1 MAKRGRK
8 RRTIRLPPVLSRA
21 GKTAMFLV
29 LIALIGAAYAW
40 HEGRDWRPDE
50 ELWPDQGAL
59 VSAGDGAVDFDTLAG
74 LGAQFVYLEAS
85 DGAARKDAG
94 FGPNFARARNA
105 GLQVGAAHRFDPC
118 AVADGQSG
126 NFVTMVP
133 RDAELLPPAILLN
146 TCVLISTLTS
156 GWHYLTDVLAGAAV
170 AAISVALGA
179 ATAPWRDAGRPAT

>member
-8 RRTIRLPPVLSRA
+8 RRTVRLPPVLSRA

-85 DGAARKDAG
+85 DGAAR
-94 FGPNFARARNA
+94 
-105 GLQVGAAHRFDPC
+105 V
-118 AVADGQSG
+118 
-126 NFVTMVP
+126 
-133 RDAELLPPAILLN
+133 
-146 TCVLISTLTS
+146 VLR
-156 GWHYLTDVLAGAAV
+156 
-170 AAISVALGA
+170 LGA
-179 ATAPWRDAGRPAT
+179 TRTSSSGGSRRRSRSRRRGLDRT